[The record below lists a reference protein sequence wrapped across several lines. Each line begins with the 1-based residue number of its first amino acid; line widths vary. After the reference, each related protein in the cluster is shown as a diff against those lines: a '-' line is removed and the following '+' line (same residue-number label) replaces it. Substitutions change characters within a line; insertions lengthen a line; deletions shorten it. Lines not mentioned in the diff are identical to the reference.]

1 VFKKGDENMNLV
13 VDVFT
18 SFYQRTLVYLPNFF
32 YGLLV
37 LILGVLL
44 AGIVKKLFVGLV
56 GFFKLRKILKN
67 TKVANEKTISVWVEV
82 LSELLRWVVII
93 LFLVPT
99 VEVWGLSRMVTV
111 LNSLLFYLPNVIVA
125 VIVGL
130 VGYVVGNLTYDI
142 VLNSVKSLQKSFA
155 KTIAAGARSSI
166 LIFTGLIVLNQ
177 LGVAQD
183 LIRILFTGIVF
194 MLALAGGLAFG
205 LGGKEVA
212 RDLLKNLFKGL
223 KK

>member
-1 VFKKGDENMNLV
+1 MNPII
-13 VDVFT
+13 DIFT
-18 SFYQRTLVYLPNFF
+18 SFYKRTLMYLPNFF

-37 LILGVLL
+37 LILGILL
-44 AGIVKKLFVGLV
+44 SSIVKKLFVGLV
-56 GFFKLRKILKN
+56 SFLKLNKIIKRAKLAK
-67 TKVANEKTISVWVEV
+67 EKTVSIWVEV
-82 LSELLRWVVII
+82 VSELLRWVVIV

-99 VEVWGLSRMVTV
+99 VEVWGLSKMVGV

-125 VIVGL
+125 VIIGL
-130 VGYVVGNLTYDI
+130 IGYVIANLTYEI

-155 KTIAAGARSSI
+155 KTIASGARSSI

-194 MLALAGGLAFG
+194 MLALSGGLAFG
-205 LGGKEVA
+205 LGGKEIA
-212 RDLLKNLFKGL
+212 RELLKELYKNL

>member
-1 VFKKGDENMNLV
+1 MNPV
-13 VDVFT
+13 IDVF
-18 SFYQRTLVYLPNFF
+18 SAFYKKTLLYLPNFF

-37 LILGVLL
+37 LVLGILLSTL
-44 AGIVKKLFVGLV
+44 VKQLFISLVQFIKLG
-56 GFFKLRKILKN
+56 KLLKN
-67 TKVANEKTISVWVEV
+67 IKIAQEKTINIWIEV
-82 LSELLRWVVII
+82 IGELLRWVTVI

-130 VGYVVGNLTYDI
+130 VGYIIANLVYDI
-142 VLNSVKSLQKSFA
+142 VLNSVKSLQKGFA
-155 KTIAAGARSSI
+155 KTIATTAKTSV

-194 MLALAGGLAFG
+194 MFALAGGLAFG
-205 LGGKEVA
+205 LGGKDVA
-212 RDLLKNLFKGL
+212 QVLLKDLLKNL

>member
-1 VFKKGDENMNLV
+1 MNPV
-13 VDVFT
+13 IDVF
-18 SFYQRTLVYLPNFF
+18 SAFYKKTLLYLPNFF

-37 LILGVLL
+37 LILGILL
-44 AGIVKKLFVGLV
+44 STLVKQLFISLVQFLKLG
-56 GFFKLRKILKN
+56 KLLKN
-67 TKVANEKTISVWVEV
+67 VKIAQEKTINIWVEV
-82 LSELLRWVVII
+82 IGELLRWVTVI

-130 VGYVVGNLTYDI
+130 VGYIIANLVYDI
-142 VLNSVKSLQKSFA
+142 VLNSVKSLQKGFA
-155 KTIAAGARSSI
+155 KTIATTAKTSV
-166 LIFTGLIVLNQ
+166 LVFTGLIVLNQ

-194 MLALAGGLAFG
+194 MFALAGGLAFG
-205 LGGKEVA
+205 LGGKETA
-212 RDLLKNLFKGL
+212 ATLLKGLMKSL

>member
-1 VFKKGDENMNLV
+1 MNPV
-13 VDVFT
+13 IDVFT
-18 SFYQRTLVYLPNFF
+18 SFYKKTLAYLPNFF

-37 LILGVLL
+37 LILGILL
-44 AGIVKKLFVGLV
+44 SGIVKKLFINLV
-56 GFFKLRKILKN
+56 GFIKLGKLLKN
-67 TKVANEKTISVWVEV
+67 AKIANEKTINIWVEV
-82 LSELLRWVVII
+82 IAELLRWVTVI

-130 VGYVVGNLTYDI
+130 VGYILANLTYDI
-142 VLNSVKSLQKSFA
+142 VLNSVNSLQKSFA
-155 KTIAAGARSSI
+155 KTIAVAARTSI
-166 LIFTGLIVLNQ
+166 LVFTGLIVLNQ

-194 MLALAGGLAFG
+194 MFSLAGGLAFG

-212 RDLLKNLFKGL
+212 GSLLKDLLKSL

>member
-44 AGIVKKLFVGLV
+44 AGIVKKLFVGLI